1 MARRRKLALVLAL
14 LLTVVA
20 LSQAPFIYR
29 RYQLGRLQATIASLH
44 AARSAQPEDGYS
56 DYRGVIHTHSF
67 LGGHSTGSFADII
80 AGARAN
86 NLHFVVM
93 TEHPAPYVNTAEIT
107 LRGTHEGVLFA
118 GGREISAAGPD
129 RLLLVGG
136 DLSAGDYATPPAS
149 IAAAMAQARSARQLV
164 FIAYPEQFASWD
176 AASGADG
183 IEIYNVYTNARRI
196 NRPLMF
202 FDGLWSLGSYHALLF
217 ARFHKRPGENLRRWD
232 ELTATTNQRLVA
244 IAGNDAHANVGLRL
258 AEARGRALW
267 QLLLDPYEVMFQLV
281 RTHALVES
289 NQPLG
294 EETLL
299 AALARGH
306 CYVAFDVLGDATGFR
321 FSATNGSEWR
331 IMGDEITL
339 AEGAARLTV
348 TTPIPARIRLFRD
361 GQAAGEASETRQA
374 EFTATE
380 RGVYRV
386 EVYLDQLPAFV
397 REQPW
402 IISNPIY
409 VR

>member
-1 MARRRKLALVLAL
+1 MTRRRKLALVLL
-14 LLTVVA
+14 LLLAVAA
-20 LSQAPFIYR
+20 LSQVPFIYR
-29 RYQLGRLQATIASLH
+29 RYQLSRLQATVASLN
-44 AARSAQPEDGYS
+44 AARSAPPEDGYN
-56 DYRGVIHTHSF
+56 DYRGVIHAHSF
-67 LGGHSTGSFADII
+67 LGDHSTGSFADIV

-107 LRGTHEGVLFA
+107 LRGTHEGVLFV

-136 DLSAGDYATPPAS
+136 DLRAGVYATPPAS
-149 IAAAMAQARSARQLV
+149 TAAAIAQARAARQLV
-164 FIAYPEQFASWD
+164 FIAYPEQFAGWD

-202 FDGLWSLGSYHALLF
+202 FDGLWSIRSYHALLF
-217 ARFHKRPGENLRRWD
+217 ARFHERPGENLRRWD
-232 ELTATTNQRLVA
+232 ELTATTNRRLVA
-244 IAGNDAHANVGLRL
+244 IAGNDAHANIGLRL
-258 AEARGRALW
+258 AEARGRTLW

-281 RTHALVES
+281 RTHALIES

-321 FSATNGSEWR
+321 FSAANGSERR
-331 IMGDEITL
+331 IMGDEIAFT
-339 AEGAARLTV
+339 EGTRLTV
-348 TTPIPARIRLFRD
+348 TTPVAARIRLFRD

-374 EFTATE
+374 EFAVTE

-409 VR
+409 IR

>member
-1 MARRRKLALVLAL
+1 MTRRKKLALVLVL
-14 LLTVVA
+14 LLALVA

-29 RYQLGRLQATIASLH
+29 RYQLGQLQTTIESLN
-44 AARSAQPEDGYS
+44 AARVAPAEDGYA
-56 DYRGVIHTHSF
+56 DHRGVIHAHSF
-67 LGGHSTGSFADII
+67 LGGHSTGSFADIV

-107 LRGTHEGVLFA
+107 LRGTHEGTLFV
-118 GGREISAAGPD
+118 GGREISAAGSD

-136 DLSAGDYATPPAS
+136 DLGAGDYATPPAS
-149 IAAAMAQARSARQLV
+149 TAEAIAQARSARQLV

-176 AASGADG
+176 AAGGADG
-183 IEIYNVYTNARRI
+183 IEIYNLYTNARRI

-217 ARFHKRPGENLRRWD
+217 ARFHERPAENLRRWD
-232 ELTATTNQRLVA
+232 ELTSATNRRLVA

-281 RTHALVES
+281 RTHALIES
-289 NQPLG
+289 RQPLS

-321 FSATNGSEWR
+321 FSATNGSERR
-331 IMGDEITL
+331 IMGDEIGLT
-339 AEGAARLTV
+339 EGTRLIV

-374 EFTATE
+374 EFTVTE

-386 EVYLDQLPAFV
+386 EAYLDQLPAFV